1 MEITELLKNPLVWG
15 LLAWL
20 FSRFFRSNKKE
31 EETSKKQPNRQER
44 PNSRPNPRPNPRPVM
59 TTGEQKPRNEKKP
72 TLQTVQQAYENMK
85 VRTEEQ
91 IETIEIVKEQP
102 KRAKFVV
109 QEEYVPKVNRNIK
122 KNHLIVDRQKA
133 VQGVVWSEI
142 LGAPRSKNPHY
153 TRNRRH
159 S

>member
-1 MEITELLKNPLVWG
+1 MEITELLTNPLVWG

-20 FSRFFRSNKKE
+20 FSRFFTSNKKE
-31 EETSKKQPNRQER
+31 EETPKKQPNRQENHQ
-44 PNSRPNPRPNPRPVM
+44 NSRPNPRPRPVM
-59 TTGEQKPRNEKKP
+59 TTGEQKSRSGKNP

-85 VRTEEQ
+85 VRSEGQ

-102 KRAKFVV
+102 KRTQLVV
-109 QEEYVPKVNRNIK
+109 REEHAPKVNRNVNQ
-122 KNHLIVDRQKA
+122 NHLMVDRQNA